1 HPKVTTFTDLA
12 QLPALWKAR
21 GWDITR

>member
-1 HPKVTTFTDLA
+1 PKVTTFTELA

-21 GWDITR
+21 GWKITR

>member
-1 HPKVTTFTDLA
+1 PKVTTFTELG

-21 GWDITR
+21 SWNITR

>member
-1 HPKVTTFTDLA
+1 TFTELS

-21 GWDITR
+21 GWNITR